1 LSLEKLSTKY
11 VGQTAEQYDR
21 VRAGKTWD
29 AEHDAIKQLLMHV
42 ARGASVLDSP
52 VGTGRL
58 FPYFDAR
65 GFDICGV
72 DVSSDMLA
80 KARERADS
88 IGRHVRL
95 EQCDIRSVPH
105 PDNSFDLVV
114 CLRFLN
120 MVDTTELK
128 LVLAELARLSR
139 DTLLIGIRYVSPLT
153 DVRPLPWDIAR
164 LAFRPIQF
172 VRSLGRAWLGPRSD
186 VVVHGKQV
194 IVQLLQEVG
203 MQLLDTRYVDRRW
216 DNTDY
221 VLWLLEKQPEP
232 RHREEQLAA
241 VVDTACIT
249 SAPNAHSPGEMR
261 NCSMRP
267 FAPGS

>member
-1 LSLEKLSTKY
+1 M
-11 VGQTAEQYDR
+11 
-21 VRAGKTWD
+21 RAGRTWD
-29 AEHDAIKQLLMHV
+29 AEHRAIRQLLAY
-42 ARGASVLDSP
+42 ARRGSAILDSP

-65 GFDICGV
+65 GLDICGV

-88 IGRHVRL
+88 IGCHVRL

-105 PDNSFDLVV
+105 PDDSFDLVV

-120 MVDTTELK
+120 MVDANGLK

-139 DTLLIGIRYVSPLT
+139 DKLLIGIRYVSPLT
-153 DVRPLPWDIAR
+153 DVRPLPWDILR

-186 VVVHGKQV
+186 VVVHDKRL

-221 VLWLLEKQPEP
+221 VLWLLEKQPDA
-232 RHREEQLAA
+232 RDREERLAS
-241 VVDTACIT
+241 VVNIACLPP
-249 SAPNAHSPGEMR
+249 SPNAHSPGETR

>member
-1 LSLEKLSTKY
+1 MSLEKLSTKY

-21 VRAGKTWD
+21 VRAGKKWD
-29 AEHDAIKQLLMHV
+29 AEHDAIKQLLVHL
-42 ARGASVLDSP
+42 ARDVSVLDIP

-88 IGRHVRL
+88 IDRHVQL

-120 MVDTTELK
+120 MVDTTGLK
-128 LVLAELARLSR
+128 LILAELARLSR
-139 DTLLIGIRYVSPLT
+139 DKLLIGIRYVSPLT

-164 LAFRPIQF
+164 LAFRPIQL

-186 VVVHGKQV
+186 VVVHDKRL
-194 IVQLLQEVG
+194 IVELLEEVG

-221 VLWLLEKQPEP
+221 VLWLLEKQPDA
-232 RHREEQLAA
+232 RDREERLAS
-241 VVDTACIT
+241 VIDIACLRP
-249 SAPNAHSPGEMR
+249 SANAHSPGETR